1 MQLDTQ
7 HWHVAVTYPGHRD
20 GNEDQPF
27 EDVDRALDYAN
38 ETWDTF
44 REDGHQVTKV
54 DRPGDDRTGVIERYR
69 AADGKGGTV
78 AVVEVRPP
86 RAVAESPPSW
96 VAVSWP
102 IWVEVNSATSAEVSP
117 FIWVTVMPTAA
128 RIWNQSVWVDPGAG
142 PAPW

>member
-1 MQLDTQ
+1 MSSNSCGKEVAMQLDTQ

-54 DRPGDDRTGVIERYR
+54 DRPGDDRTGVIERYQ

-78 AVVEVRPP
+78 AVVEVRPCYKDGCL
-86 RAVAESPPSW
+86 SPP
-96 VAVSWP
+96 
-102 IWVEVNSATSAEVSP
+102 P
-117 FIWVTVMPTAA
+117 F
-128 RIWNQSVWVDPGAG
+128 RSRS
-142 PAPW
+142 